1 MDLAKSQKIVKVLG
15 ILDII
20 AAVLCILAAIGM
32 FGIGGLAAGSEDIA
46 TNTDLQT
53 GVGIFFFLAILALV
67 SGVVDLL
74 EGIFA
79 LRAAKDASK
88 VKPLWIFAIIG
99 VILAVMALIT
109 GIINGGTESLGSNV
123 FSLAIS
129 CCMFYLANNIK
140 KLAK

>member
-20 AAVLCILAAIGM
+20 SAVLYIIGAVGSFAVAGGGAA
-32 FGIGGLAAGSEDIA
+32 AEDIA

-53 GVGIFFFLAILALV
+53 GVGVFIVLGILALAA
-67 SGVVDLL
+67 GVVDLL

-99 VILAVMALIT
+99 VVLGVMALIAT
-109 GIINGGTESLGSNV
+109 ITNGGENVLSDV
-123 FSLAIS
+123 FSLALS
-129 CCMFYLANNIK
+129 CFTFYLANNIK

>member
-20 AAVLCILAAIGM
+20 AAVLCVIAGIGM
-32 FGIGGLAAGSEDIA
+32 FGVSGLAAGNEEIA

-53 GVGIFFFLAILALV
+53 GVAIFILMGIIMLA

-99 VILAVMALIT
+99 VVLGAMALIT
-109 GIINGGTESLGSNV
+109 SIVNGGENVLSDV
-123 FSLAIS
+123 FSLALS

>member
-20 AAVLCILAAIGM
+20 SAVLCVLAAVAF
-32 FGIGGLAAGSEDIA
+32 FGLGGLALNTEEAA
-46 TNTDLQT
+46 TNTDLQQ
-53 GVGIFFFLAILALV
+53 GVAIFFALGIIMLV
-67 SGVVDLL
+67 NAVADLL

-79 LRAAKDASK
+79 LRTAKDASK
-88 VKPLWIFAIIG
+88 VKPLWVLSIIG
-99 VILAVMALIT
+99 VVLGVMALIT
-109 GIINGGTESLGSNV
+109 TVVNGGENVLSDV

-129 CCMFYLANNIK
+129 CGMFYLANNIK

>member
-20 AAVLCILAAIGM
+20 AAVLCVIAGVGM
-32 FGIGGLAAGSEDIA
+32 FGVSGLAAESEDIA

-53 GVGIFFFLAILALV
+53 GVAVFIFMGIIMLA

-99 VILAVMALIT
+99 VVLGVMALIT
-109 GIINGGTESLGSNV
+109 TIVKGGENVLSDV